1 MDQNLYKLIRKS
13 SFVSQSGSKF
23 VQTYPNYHLFLKM
36 DQNLCKLVQLSFV
49 SQNGSKFMQTCA
61 NYHLFHKMDQNLCT
75 FVQTIICF
83 SECQSCDKD
92 ATNFE

>member
-36 DQNLCKLVQLSFV
+36 DQNLCKLVQ
-49 SQNGSKFMQTCA
+49 
-61 NYHLFHKMDQNLCT
+61 
-75 FVQTIICF
+75 TIICF
-83 SECQSCDKD
+83 TKWIKICAHLCKLSSVSQNVKVVIKMPQTLS
-92 ATNFE
+92 N